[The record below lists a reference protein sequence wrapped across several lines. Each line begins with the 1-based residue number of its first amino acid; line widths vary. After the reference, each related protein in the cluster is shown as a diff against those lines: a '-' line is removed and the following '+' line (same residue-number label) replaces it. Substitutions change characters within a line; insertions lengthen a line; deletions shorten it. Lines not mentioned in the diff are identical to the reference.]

1 MSSQNTI
8 LKIAQKLS
16 WDNCLALPEILFL
29 LTHIDSWQL
38 TAFLSKKIYQSTP
51 LADLILT
58 HNVIKNKFFSPS
70 GKGPTPGRV

>member
-1 MSSQNTI
+1 MSSKNTI

-38 TAFLSKKIYQSTP
+38 TAFLS
-51 LADLILT
+51 
-58 HNVIKNKFFSPS
+58 
-70 GKGPTPGRV
+70 